1 MIERFFIENQSQ
13 VKRNDTLG
21 ILKNTASLEDVQ
33 TFCNVLTNIEWYYR
47 TNDINY
53 LQDYPF
59 NLIMG
64 EMAPAY
70 EQFTQAVRTCV
81 MYQEFDLYPQK
92 KKFLDDELKIL
103 NESKQANALEILKV
117 KREEFE
123 LEINH
128 KMEMGKNR
136 RMLELAYENMVNS
149 LRTWENKY
157 LIKSRHD
164 GIVVWG
170 KSWGMSHRV
179 NEGDTL
185 CTVISKQQANPLG
198 HIRLS
203 QDEVAEVA
211 GGDKVNIELNK
222 YPTHSYGVLPGK
234 IASISFVPYN
244 KSYAVEVAFPE
255 GLTTTNHKEIKYEI
269 ESEPIKE
276 EKVAEKSVE
285 YTKEFEEMYMQLFG
299 TKPVKGEKYESKID
313 DSNKIDDIAKLEN
326 RTVFENIEEYQKPT
340 YKFVGILFDEYII
353 IEMEKEMYII
363 DQHSAH
369 EKILFEK
376 LKDNYYDIENKDSQ
390 LMLLPD
396 IITLSRKQMEIARDN
411 MQMFRNAGF
420 MVEEFGENTV
430 KITGVPEICLELE
443 TREIFTQILDEIDKV
458 SRNEKQ
464 EVEQKFIS
472 TLAFKIAKDA
482 SIANTKE
489 EVDGLMNELLILN
502 NPFTGPLGEPIAI
515 KMSKYDIE
523 RKFAR
528 K

>member
-1 MIERFFIENQSQ
+1 M
-13 VKRNDTLG
+13 
-21 ILKNTASLEDVQ
+21 
-33 TFCNVLTNIEWYYR
+33 
-47 TNDINY
+47 
-53 LQDYPF
+53 
-59 NLIMG
+59 M
-64 EMAPAY
+64 
-70 EQFTQAVRTCV
+70 
-81 MYQEFDLYPQK
+81 
-92 KKFLDDELKIL
+92 KIL

-211 GGDKVNIELNK
+211 VGDKVNIELNK

-269 ESEPIKE
+269 DLSGK
-276 EKVAEKSVE
+276 AE
-285 YTKEFEEMYMQLFG
+285 
-299 TKPVKGEKYESKID
+299 
-313 DSNKIDDIAKLEN
+313 
-326 RTVFENIEEYQKPT
+326 
-340 YKFVGILFDEYII
+340 
-353 IEMEKEMYII
+353 
-363 DQHSAH
+363 
-369 EKILFEK
+369 
-376 LKDNYYDIENKDSQ
+376 
-390 LMLLPD
+390 
-396 IITLSRKQMEIARDN
+396 IITSSRSILSRIFAP
-411 MQMFRNAGF
+411 
-420 MVEEFGENTV
+420 
-430 KITGVPEICLELE
+430 IYEL
-443 TREIFTQILDEIDKV
+443 FK
-458 SRNEKQ
+458 EK
-464 EVEQKFIS
+464 
-472 TLAFKIAKDA
+472 
-482 SIANTKE
+482 
-489 EVDGLMNELLILN
+489 
-502 NPFTGPLGEPIAI
+502 
-515 KMSKYDIE
+515 
-523 RKFAR
+523 
-528 K
+528 

>member
-1 MIERFFIENQSQ
+1 MDKIEIKNLEIFANHGVFPEENVLGQKFVISATLYT
-13 VKRNDTLG
+13 DTRKAGLTDE
-21 ILKNTASLEDVQ
+21 LTASIHYGEVSHMITKFTKEHTYKLLETLAENLCQ
-33 TFCNVLTNIEWYYR
+33 ML
-47 TNDINY
+47 
-53 LQDYPF
+53 LQELPLLKMITLRVEKPWAPVGLPLETVAVEITRGWHTAYVAF
-59 NLIMG
+59 GSNLG
-64 EMAPAY
+64 
-70 EQFTQAVRTCV
+70 
-81 MYQEFDLYPQK
+81 DK

-179 NEGDTL
+179 NEGDTV

-211 GGDKVNIELNK
+211 VGDKVNIELNK

-269 ESEPIKE
+269 DLSGK
-276 EKVAEKSVE
+276 AE
-285 YTKEFEEMYMQLFG
+285 
-299 TKPVKGEKYESKID
+299 
-313 DSNKIDDIAKLEN
+313 
-326 RTVFENIEEYQKPT
+326 
-340 YKFVGILFDEYII
+340 
-353 IEMEKEMYII
+353 
-363 DQHSAH
+363 
-369 EKILFEK
+369 
-376 LKDNYYDIENKDSQ
+376 
-390 LMLLPD
+390 
-396 IITLSRKQMEIARDN
+396 IITSSRSILSRIFAP
-411 MQMFRNAGF
+411 
-420 MVEEFGENTV
+420 
-430 KITGVPEICLELE
+430 IYEL
-443 TREIFTQILDEIDKV
+443 FK
-458 SRNEKQ
+458 EK
-464 EVEQKFIS
+464 
-472 TLAFKIAKDA
+472 
-482 SIANTKE
+482 
-489 EVDGLMNELLILN
+489 
-502 NPFTGPLGEPIAI
+502 
-515 KMSKYDIE
+515 
-523 RKFAR
+523 
-528 K
+528 